1 MNKYVKI
8 TAEVV
13 EYAWGNKDFIPNLI
27 GIEVDGK
34 PKAEMW
40 MGTHP
45 GAPSIVSGS
54 EQSLENFLKNNLN
67 FFSAEHLKMF
77 NDELPF
83 LFKVLAIEKPLSIQ
97 CHPDYREAR
106 IGFENERE
114 FRKNN
119 PKSLWNYKDSNR
131 KAEVIYALSDITAM
145 CGFLSDDEII
155 ENLKTYIPNGF
166 ETFILPL
173 LRNEEN
179 KAKVIFKYIYTV
191 DVNTLST
198 LINELIKNVANSNN
212 MIDNFFTKEGII
224 NNAKNDFPKDRGLF
238 APLLLNV
245 VHLKK
250 GEALYLE
257 PRLLHAYVYGNGIEL
272 MSASDNVL
280 RGGLTNKKMDVS
292 ELLKVMK
299 IKPLRIKKCKT
310 YFDTEN
316 KEIIETPTEEFTL
329 AVYRKGE
336 SDVVTENIEMLL
348 FLDESTLRIDGK
360 TIEVKKGEVY
370 VIAAKT
376 HMILNNSSD
385 VFVATC

>member
-8 TAEVV
+8 TAKVV
-13 EYAWGNKDFIPNLI
+13 DYAWGNNDFIPNLI
-27 GIEVDGK
+27 GSKADGK

-54 EQSLENFLKNNLN
+54 EQTLENFLKNNLN

-106 IGFENERE
+106 IGFENEKD

-119 PKSLWNYKDSNR
+119 PKPLWNYKDSNR
-131 KAEVIYALSDITAM
+131 KAEVIYALSDISAM
-145 CGFLSDDEII
+145 CGFLPDDEII
-155 ENLKTYIPNGF
+155 ANLKTYIPNGF
-166 ETFILPL
+166 DTFILPL
-173 LRNEEN
+173 LRNAEN
-179 KAKVIFKYIYTV
+179 KAKVIFKYLYTV

-198 LINELIKNVANSNN
+198 LINELLKNVANSNN

-224 NNAKNDFPKDRGLF
+224 NRVKNDFPKDRGLF

-299 IKPLRIKKCKT
+299 IKPLKIKKCKT

-348 FLDESTLRIDGK
+348 FLDKSTLKIDGK
-360 TIEVKKGEVY
+360 TIEVNKGDVY

>member
-8 TAEVV
+8 TAEVL
-13 EYAWGNKDFIPNLI
+13 EYAWGNKDFIPNLTGSKI
-27 GIEVDGK
+27 DGN

-45 GAPSIVSGS
+45 GAPSMVSSS
-54 EQSLENFLKNNLN
+54 EQSLESFLKNNLN
-67 FFSAEHLKMF
+67 FFSPEHLKMF

-106 IGFENERE
+106 VGFENEKE

-145 CGFLSDDEII
+145 CGFLPDDEII
-155 ENLKTYIPNGF
+155 TNLKTYIPNGF
-166 ETFILPL
+166 DTFILPL
-173 LRNEEN
+173 LRNVEN
-179 KAKVIFKYIYTV
+179 KAKVIFKYLYTV

-198 LINELIKNVANSNN
+198 LINELLKNVANSNN
-212 MIDNFFTKEGII
+212 MVDNFFTKEGII
-224 NNAKNDFPKDRGLF
+224 NRVKDDYPKDRGLF

-250 GEALYLE
+250 DEALYLE
-257 PRLLHAYVYGNGIEL
+257 PRVLHAYVYGNGIEL

-299 IKPLRIKKCKT
+299 IKPLKIKKCKK

-316 KEIIETPTEEFTL
+316 REIIETPTEEFIL
-329 AVYRKGE
+329 AVYRKGQ

-348 FLDESTLRIDGK
+348 FLDESTLEIDGK
-360 TIEVKKGEVY
+360 TIEVKKGDVY

-376 HMILNNSSD
+376 HMILNNSGD